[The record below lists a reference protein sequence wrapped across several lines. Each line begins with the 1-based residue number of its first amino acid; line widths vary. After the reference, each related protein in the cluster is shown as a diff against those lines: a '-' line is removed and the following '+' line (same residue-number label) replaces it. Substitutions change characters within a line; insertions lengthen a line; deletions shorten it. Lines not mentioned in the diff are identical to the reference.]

1 MRKLKLD
8 VESLAVQTFET
19 ASDAGSRG
27 TVKAHDSWAT
37 TGGPGLCP
45 AACVGTDSNP
55 SCAVGDT
62 CWDWYC

>member
-27 TVKAHDSWAT
+27 TVQAHDSVGT
-37 TGGPGLCP
+37 TGGPWFCP
-45 AACVGTDSNP
+45 ADCGDSQVKP
-55 SCAVGDT
+55 SCGVGDT
-62 CWDWYC
+62 CGLGC